1 MTDAYSLDA
10 IRRIDSEVVL
20 SQTYHDKLTFYE
32 PAMTQDYIQ
41 ANCDMEIEIQT
52 QNWLIPWLWSSGQ
65 TTMTLTQNTVKQA
78 LCSSF
83 IFSINQSINQFRFN
97 SGSVAHTT
105 KR

>member
-52 QNWLIPWLWSSGQ
+52 QN
-65 TTMTLTQNTVKQA
+65 
-78 LCSSF
+78 
-83 IFSINQSINQFRFN
+83 
-97 SGSVAHTT
+97 
-105 KR
+105 